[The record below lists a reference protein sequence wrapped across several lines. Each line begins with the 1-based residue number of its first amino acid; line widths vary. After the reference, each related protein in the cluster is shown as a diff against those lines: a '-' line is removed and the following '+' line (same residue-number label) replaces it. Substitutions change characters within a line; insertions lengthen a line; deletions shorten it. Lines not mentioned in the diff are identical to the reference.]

1 MFADYIV
8 FLLCVCV
15 LLFSDSSEL
24 RRCVPG
30 ASVVLVPLSAAAA
43 AAQGGGNATTSW
55 LVDGRRGAE
64 GTSITPLITE
74 LFVSLQ

>member
-1 MFADYIV
+1 M
-8 FLLCVCV
+8 CV

-24 RRCVPG
+24 RRCVPD

-43 AAQGGGNATTSW
+43 ARGGGNATTSW
-55 LVDGRRGAE
+55 LVDGRRGAG